1 MSDDWGPL
9 IWRSVSWLRIQWPRI
24 ILLTFCFLKKG
35 FLRVIIYGVGVE
47 SSFQLDSSLSL
58 EEEVKDF

>member
-1 MSDDWGPL
+1 MVKNPMAKNYFVDVL
-9 IWRSVSWLRIQWPRI
+9 
-24 ILLTFCFLKKG
+24 FLKKG

-58 EEEVKDF
+58 EEEVKDLIRARTHTFFFF

>member
-1 MSDDWGPL
+1 MAKNYFVDVL
-9 IWRSVSWLRIQWPRI
+9 
-24 ILLTFCFLKKG
+24 FLNNFFFFLKG

-58 EEEVKDF
+58 EEEVKDLIRARTHKFFF